1 MDVRKIMNGNANND
15 EVEVLAEEEILSS
28 ESATTESEN
37 IPSKKTSK
45 VAIVIALLSLILTI
59 LAILVAIYFY
69 KHNTQLVAEQQA
81 TIAKLS
87 SEFDSQKSSFST
99 QSQKTLSL
107 QREVEQT
114 NSQLQDLNNTSK
126 ISQTDIQSLQR
137 AIATNKA
144 RHPNDWIL
152 SEVEYLVNLA
162 GRKIWLE
169 KDVPSAISLLHAADQ
184 RIIELNDAS
193 LSDLRRAFLEDIN
206 TLGALPNRDPDGM
219 VLSLSE
225 LERRID
231 KLAVIGA
238 ELSEKSPESTGKLS
252 DDVNDW
258 KENLESS
265 WSDFMGSF
273 IVINKRDSKIE
284 ALLSPEQRW
293 YLKENVR
300 HNLSKAELAV
310 YREQQ
315 TVYDQAL
322 HEVINMLDNYYNL
335 NDSATDYF
343 YKSVKELSKRKI
355 SVQYPDQL
363 KSAPILERILDLRIK
378 TSLATPSV
386 KQG

>member
-1 MDVRKIMNGNANND
+1 MDARKIMNGNANND
-15 EVEVLAEEEILSS
+15 EVEVLAEEETLSS
-28 ESATTESEN
+28 ESTTTESEN

-59 LAILVAIYFY
+59 LVILAAIYFY
-69 KHNTQLVAEQQA
+69 KQNTQLVANQQA
-81 TIAKLS
+81 TIAQLS
-87 SEFDSQKSSFST
+87 NEFNSQKSSFSA

-107 QREVEQT
+107 QSEVEQT
-114 NSQLQDLNNTSK
+114 NLQLQDLNNTSK

-137 AIATNKA
+137 ALAANKA

-219 VLSLSE
+219 VLTLSE

-231 KLAVIGA
+231 KLAIIGA
-238 ELSEKSPESTGKLS
+238 ELSDTNPESTGQLS
-252 DDVNDW
+252 DDVKDW
-258 KENLESS
+258 KQNLESS

-300 HNLSKAELAV
+300 HNLGKAELAV

-322 HEVINMLDNYYNL
+322 QEVINMLDNYYNL

-343 YKSVKELSKRKI
+343 YKSIKELSKRKI
-355 SVQYPDQL
+355 SVKYPDQL
-363 KSAPILERILDLRIK
+363 KSEPILERIIDLRIK

>member
-1 MDVRKIMNGNANND
+1 MDERKIMNGNENND
-15 EVEVLAEEEILSS
+15 EVLVEEEILSS
-28 ESATTESEN
+28 EPTATESEN
-37 IPSKKTSK
+37 IPSKKTNK
-45 VAIVIALLSLILTI
+45 VAIAIALLSLILTI
-59 LAILVAIYFY
+59 VVILAAIYFH
-69 KHNTQLVAEQQA
+69 KQNEQIVANQQA

-87 SEFDSQKSSFST
+87 SEFDSQKSSFSA
-99 QSQKTLSL
+99 QAQKTLSL
-107 QREVEQT
+107 QSEVEQT
-114 NSQLQDLNNTSK
+114 NLQLQNLNNTSK

-137 AIATNKA
+137 ALAANKA

-169 KDVPSAISLLHAADQ
+169 KDLPSAIALLHAADQ

-206 TLGALPNRDPDGM
+206 TLGALPKRDPDGM
-219 VLSLSE
+219 VLTLSE

-238 ELSEKSPESTGKLS
+238 ELSKSTPQSPAKLS
-252 DDVNDW
+252 DDLNDW
-258 KENLESS
+258 QKNLESS
-265 WSDFMGSF
+265 WSDFVGSF

-300 HNLSKAELAV
+300 HNLAKAELAV

-322 HEVINMLDNYYNL
+322 YEVISMLDNYYNL
-335 NDSATDYF
+335 EDSATDYF
-343 YKSVKELSKRKI
+343 YQSVKELSKRKI
-355 SVQYPDQL
+355 SVKYPDQL
-363 KSAPILERILDLRIK
+363 KSAPILEHIIDLRIK

>member
-1 MDVRKIMNGNANND
+1 MNGNANND

-28 ESATTESEN
+28 ESTTTESEN

-59 LAILVAIYFY
+59 LVILAAIYFY
-69 KHNTQLVAEQQA
+69 KQNTQLVANQQA
-81 TIAKLS
+81 TIAQLS
-87 SEFDSQKSSFST
+87 NEFNSQKSSFSA

-107 QREVEQT
+107 QSEVEQT
-114 NSQLQDLNNTSK
+114 NLQLQDLNNTSK

-137 AIATNKA
+137 ALAANKA

-219 VLSLSE
+219 VLTLSE

-231 KLAVIGA
+231 KLAIIGA
-238 ELSEKSPESTGKLS
+238 ELSDKNPESTGQLS
-252 DDVNDW
+252 DDVKDW
-258 KENLESS
+258 KQNLESS

-300 HNLSKAELAV
+300 HNLGKAELAV

-322 HEVINMLDNYYNL
+322 QEVINMLDNYYNL

-355 SVQYPDQL
+355 SVKYPDQL
-363 KSAPILERILDLRIK
+363 KSEPILERIIDLRIK

>member
-1 MDVRKIMNGNANND
+1 MDERKIMNGNENND
-15 EVEVLAEEEILSS
+15 EVLVEEEILSS
-28 ESATTESEN
+28 ASATTESEN

-59 LAILVAIYFY
+59 VVILVAIYFY
-69 KHNTQLVAEQQA
+69 QQNKQLVTNQQA
-81 TIAKLS
+81 ALAQLS
-87 SEFDSQKSSFST
+87 SEFDNQKSSFRT

-107 QREVEQT
+107 QSEVEQT
-114 NSQLQDLNNTSK
+114 NLQLQNLNNSSK

-137 AIATNKA
+137 ALAASKA

-169 KDVPSAISLLHAADQ
+169 KDIPSAISLLHAADQ

-206 TLGALPNRDPDGM
+206 TLGALPKRDPDGL
-219 VLSLSE
+219 VLTLSE
-225 LERRID
+225 LERRVD

-238 ELSEKSPESTGKLS
+238 ELSKTTSPSTDKLS

-258 KENLESS
+258 KKNLESS
-265 WSDFMGSF
+265 WSDFVGSF

-315 TVYDQAL
+315 TVYDEAL
-322 HEVINMLDNYYNL
+322 SEVIAMLDNYYNL
-335 NDSATDYF
+335 EDSATDYF
-343 YKSVKELSKRKI
+343 YQSVKELSKRKI
-355 SVQYPDQL
+355 SVKYPDQL
-363 KSAPILERILDLRIK
+363 KSAPILERIIDLRIK

>member
-1 MDVRKIMNGNANND
+1 MNGNANND

-28 ESATTESEN
+28 ESTTTESEN

-59 LAILVAIYFY
+59 LVILAAIYFY
-69 KHNTQLVAEQQA
+69 KQNTQLVANQQA
-81 TIAKLS
+81 TIAQLS
-87 SEFDSQKSSFST
+87 NEFNSQKSSFSA

-107 QREVEQT
+107 QSEVEQT
-114 NSQLQDLNNTSK
+114 NLQLQDLNNTSK

-137 AIATNKA
+137 ALAANKA

-219 VLSLSE
+219 VLTLSE
-225 LERRID
+225 LERRVD
-231 KLAVIGA
+231 KLAIIGA
-238 ELSEKSPESTGKLS
+238 ELSDTNPESTGQLS
-252 DDVNDW
+252 DDVKDW
-258 KENLESS
+258 KQNLESS

-300 HNLSKAELAV
+300 HNLGKAELAV

-322 HEVINMLDNYYNL
+322 QEVINMLDNYYNL

-355 SVQYPDQL
+355 SVKYPDQL
-363 KSAPILERILDLRIK
+363 KSEPILERIIDLRIK